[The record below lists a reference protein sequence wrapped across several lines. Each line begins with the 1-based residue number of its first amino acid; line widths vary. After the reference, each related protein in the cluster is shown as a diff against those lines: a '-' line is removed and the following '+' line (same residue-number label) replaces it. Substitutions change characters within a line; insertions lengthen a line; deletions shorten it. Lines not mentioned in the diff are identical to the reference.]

1 MRRDAAESDRGGL
14 PEAVGWTMLLAQG
27 VELAK
32 ASVSLPADA
41 EGERW
46 RSSVAPLVEA
56 QAVRCAIAQ
65 LARLP
70 FEERPLARDLASV
83 SLRRA
88 AASLDAIWRGEPM
101 PEEVLAIV
109 EDADRELARS
119 VYAGLRMLRLRKEA
133 SPCWLPDDPG
143 LASLALNESGR
154 STAAAM
160 APGTLVLPGSPI
172 AWWATREDPAFGEA
186 LDACEIVDAERPVQ
200 LYREVD
206 EAGRL
211 AGDLVADLE
220 ELPPGMPL
228 LVPLWLDG
236 EAIGT
241 PPLEAARWRAV
252 QEAALDGRDPASL
265 TLRWSETAAGSDELE
280 ESRRLGER

>member
-1 MRRDAAESDRGGL
+1 MTHDESEPLRQGL

-32 ASVSLPADA
+32 ASVSLPSGG
-41 EGERW
+41 EGDRW
-46 RSSVAPLVEA
+46 RSSVALLVEA
-56 QAVRCAIAQ
+56 QAVRYAISQ

-70 FEERPLARDLASV
+70 FAERPLARDLASV

-88 AASLDAIWRGEPM
+88 ASSLDSIWRAEPM
-101 PEEVLAIV
+101 PEAILEIV
-109 EDADRELARS
+109 EAADADLARS
-119 VYAGLRMLRLRKEA
+119 VYAGLRMLRLRADA
-133 SPCWLPDDPG
+133 SPRWLAEDPG
-143 LASLALNESGR
+143 LASLSRNESGR

-172 AWWATREDPAFGEA
+172 AWWATRPDPAFGEE
-186 LDACEIVDAERPVQ
+186 LDACETIDAVRPVQ
-200 LYREVD
+200 VYREID
-206 EAGRL
+206 EGGRL
-211 AGDLVADLE
+211 GGDLVADLE

-241 PPLEAARWRAV
+241 PPVAGERWRAI
-252 QEAALDGRDPASL
+252 QEAALAGRDPRSL
-265 TLRWSETAAGSDELE
+265 PLRFSEAAARSDELE
-280 ESRRLGER
+280 EPRRLGDR

>member
-1 MRRDAAESDRGGL
+1 MRRDAAEPDRTGL

-32 ASVSLPADA
+32 ASVALSAD
-41 EGERW
+41 EVGERW
-46 RSSVAPLVEA
+46 RSTVAPLVEA
-56 QAVRCAIAQ
+56 QAVRYAIAQ
-65 LARLP
+65 LARLS

-88 AASLDAIWRGEPM
+88 AASLDAIWRAEPM
-101 PEEVLAIV
+101 PAEVLAIV
-109 EDADRELARS
+109 EDAERELARS

-143 LASLALNESGR
+143 LASLARNESGR

-186 LDACEIVDAERPVQ
+186 FDACEIVDAERPVQ
-200 LYREVD
+200 IYREVD
-206 EAGRL
+206 ESGRIG
-211 AGDLVADLE
+211 GDLVADLE

-265 TLRWSETAAGSDELE
+265 TLRWSEAAAGSDELE
-280 ESRRLGER
+280 EPRRLGGR